1 MKKLLYIPC
10 AALLALALPAAALD
24 PGTRVAVTKGT
35 KLPAKEGAS
44 IPASEGDAKVQEE
57 QKDTGKETSRNFN
70 VDALVLYGQY
80 NRILWDAGITQS
92 FDTFTYQL
100 NSDFSR
106 SNDFGYKNSRFY
118 DNEIGFS
125 GTADLTE
132 NWRLTPEVEVS
143 NESHGMFRNLF
154 FNREEK
160 DRIVLNIKNTYQ
172 PRPFRWDFNVSGI
185 YFIHRFDTSLL
196 PDIYTLR
203 PYHSSDFYKAGA
215 EIGWQYIISAANKL
229 SFKSKFAHYF
239 YSGPS
244 DNDTYTEN
252 ELIWNFNMGESFKF
266 GLGPLYAY
274 NRDGGHFISGKVEAA
289 TVNIKFVSVKA
300 SYLYEL
306 VPFAPENYYFDQ
318 RYVKPNYSLSPGRG
332 HHATLVVGV
341 DANRTSDRPFYLKKV
356 KCKAT
361 GTFLTSDRYYSYFS
375 LPEQVLAPHQMKI
388 AEAQAQGEAA
398 LGFAIY
404 AAYAELGARY
414 QYSYF
419 YASDYVT
426 YQPEH
431 TAGGYLKLEVW
442 RFETE
447 FSTSYR
453 GRMHASPFMDLTMRP
468 ALTGSFH
475 LQFRVYESFFL
486 YGRIDNIY
494 NSKFS
499 TVYGYP
505 EQGRTI
511 IAGLRINI

>member
-1 MKKLLYIPC
+1 MKKLLLVPC
-10 AALLALALPAAALD
+10 AALIALALPAAALD
-24 PGTRVAVTKGT
+24 TGGTAAATRDA
-35 KLPAKEGAS
+35 KLPAKEEAARPAAEGGAVVR
-44 IPASEGDAKVQEE
+44 EGDSGKKEE
-57 QKDTGKETSRNFN
+57 KSRNFN
-70 VDALVLYGQY
+70 VDALILYGQY

-106 SNDFGYKNSRFY
+106 SNDYGYKNSRFY

-125 GTADLTE
+125 GTADLSE
-132 NWRLTPEVEVS
+132 NWKFTPEAEVS
-143 NESHGMFRNLF
+143 NESHGMFRNPF
-154 FNREEK
+154 YNREEK
-160 DRIVLNIKNTYQ
+160 DRIILNIKNTYQ
-172 PRPFRWDFNVSGI
+172 PRPFRWDFNLSGI
-185 YFIHRFDTSLL
+185 YFIHRFDTSLF
-196 PDIYTLR
+196 PDVYTYR

-215 EIGWQYIISAANKL
+215 EIGWQYIISAANKV
-229 SFKSKFAHYF
+229 SFNSKFAQYF

-244 DNDTYTEN
+244 DNDTYTAN
-252 ELIWNFNMGESFKF
+252 ELIWNFNVGEYFKF

-274 NRDGGHFISGKVEAA
+274 NRDGGHFVSGRIEAS
-289 TVNIKFVSVKA
+289 TVNLKFVSVTA
-300 SYLYEL
+300 SYLYDL
-306 VPFAPENYYFDQ
+306 TPFTPENYYFNQ
-318 RYVKPNYSLSPGRG
+318 RYVRPYYSLSPGRG

-341 DANRTSDRPFYLKKV
+341 DANRTSDRPFYVKKV
-356 KCKAT
+356 KCRAT
-361 GTFLTSDRYYSYFS
+361 GTFLTSDRYYSFFS

-398 LGFAIY
+398 LGLAIY
-404 AAYAELGARY
+404 AAYVELGARY

-431 TAGGYLKLEVW
+431 TAGGYVKLEVW

-453 GRMHASPFMDLTMRP
+453 GRMHSNPFMDVTMRP
-468 ALTGSFH
+468 ALIGSLH
-475 LQFRVYESFFL
+475 LQVKVYESFYL
-486 YGRIDNIY
+486 YGKIDNIY
-494 NSKFS
+494 NGKFS

-511 IAGLRINI
+511 IGGLRISI

>member
-1 MKKLLYIPC
+1 MKKLLLISC
-10 AALLALALPAAALD
+10 AALIALGHPAAARDTGDSAAAPKGAKATVEEKDALPAPEGEAKGEEA
-24 PGTRVAVTKGT
+24 RKEKGT
-35 KLPAKEGAS
+35 
-44 IPASEGDAKVQEE
+44 
-57 QKDTGKETSRNFN
+57 GKSRNFN
-70 VDALVLYGQY
+70 VDAMILYGQY

-100 NSDFSR
+100 NSDFNR
-106 SNDFGYKNSRFY
+106 SNDYGYKNSRFY
-118 DNEIGFS
+118 NNEIGFT
-125 GTADLTE
+125 GTADLAE
-132 NWRLTPEVEVS
+132 NWKFTPEAEVS

-172 PRPFRWDFNVSGI
+172 PRPFRWDFNLSGI
-185 YFIHRFDTSLL
+185 YFIHRFDASMV
-196 PDIYTLR
+196 PDRYTLR

-229 SFKSKFAHYF
+229 SFNSKFAQYF

-244 DNDTYTEN
+244 DNDTYTAN
-252 ELIWNFNMGESFKF
+252 ELIWNFNVGEYFKF
-266 GLGPLYAY
+266 GLGPLYSY
-274 NRDGGHFISGKVEAA
+274 NRDGGHFVSGKIDAA
-289 TVNIKFVSVKA
+289 TVNMKYVSIAA

-306 VPFAPENYYFDQ
+306 VPFSPENYYFDQ

-332 HHATLVVGV
+332 HHVNLVVGIDV
-341 DANRTSDRPFYLKKV
+341 NRSSDRPFYVKKF

-361 GTFLTSDRYYSYFS
+361 GSFLTSDRYYSPFS
-375 LPEQVLAPHQMKI
+375 LPEMVLAPHQMKV
-388 AEAQAQGEAA
+388 AEAQAQGETA

-404 AAYAELGARY
+404 SAYAELGGRY

-419 YASDYVT
+419 YASDYAT

-431 TAGGYLKLEVW
+431 TAGGYVKLEVW
-442 RFETE
+442 RLEAE

-453 GRMHASPFMDLTMRP
+453 GRMHSSPFMNITIRP
-468 ALTGSFH
+468 ALTGSLH
-475 LQFRVYESFFL
+475 LQVRVYESFYL

-494 NSKFS
+494 NSKYS

-511 IAGLRINI
+511 IGGLRIII